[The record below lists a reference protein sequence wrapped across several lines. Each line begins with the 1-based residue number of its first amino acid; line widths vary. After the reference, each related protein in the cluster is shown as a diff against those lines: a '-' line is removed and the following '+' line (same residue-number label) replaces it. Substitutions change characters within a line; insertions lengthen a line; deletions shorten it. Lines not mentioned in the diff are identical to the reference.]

1 MLVYTQK
8 LINNSN
14 EIHKAKISS
23 GFHIPVIHYS
33 TSPAIVA
40 RLQILLYEAGA
51 KMWKFFGK
59 RFGRS
64 SGASVAKTPSGSL
77 ADLRG
82 KFYLDKV
89 S

>member
-1 MLVYTQK
+1 MCKINYIHRVK
-8 LINNSN
+8 LLGLASTYIQLAS
-14 EIHKAKISS
+14 
-23 GFHIPVIHYS
+23 S

-40 RLQILLYEAGA
+40 RLQISLREAEA
-51 KMWKFFGK
+51 KMWKFFAK
-59 RFGRS
+59 KFRSS
-64 SGASVAKTPSGSL
+64 SGASVTHTPSGSL